1 MQTETCRHIPAHRKF
16 LAKFKIR
23 MPIKKQAAILGEN
36 SLSKVIF
43 ADQKPAGQKFFFP
56 SRSVKGEC
64 QIPPSQENREDR
76 KD

>member
-1 MQTETCRHIPAHRKF
+1 
-16 LAKFKIR
+16 

-36 SLSKVIF
+36 SLPKVIF

-56 SRSVKGEC
+56 SRSVRGEC